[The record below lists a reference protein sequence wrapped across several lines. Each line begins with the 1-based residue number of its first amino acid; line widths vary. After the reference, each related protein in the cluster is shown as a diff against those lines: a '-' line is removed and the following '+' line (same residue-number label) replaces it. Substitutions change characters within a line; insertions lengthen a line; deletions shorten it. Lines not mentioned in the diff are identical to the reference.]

1 MPSISGFVTF
11 GFTTKEVITN
21 NLTNRALK
29 IIVNLF
35 LVAKALLSYPLPY
48 FAAAD
53 LIEEAL
59 FKGTPLTVGPS
70 CFDGVGSLK
79 VWALTLRILLVALT
93 VIMAIFIPHFAIL
106 MGLIGSFT
114 GNMLSL
120 VWPCYFHLKIKGHV
134 MKLRYKFADI
144 LIIILGLLCA
154 LLGIYY
160 NFHALV
166 KAFQGIEPRPFQG

>member
-1 MPSISGFVTF
+1 MTF
-11 GFTTKEVITN
+11 GLATKEVITN
-21 NLTNRALK
+21 NLPNHAMK
-29 IIVNLF
+29 IIVNFF

-59 FKGTPLTVGPS
+59 FKGKPKTVGPT
-70 CFDGVGSLK
+70 CFDTNGSLK
-79 VWALTLRILLVALT
+79 LWALTLRILLVALT
-93 VIMAIFIPHFAIL
+93 VVMAIFIPHFAIL

-120 VWPCYFHLKIKGHV
+120 VWPCYFHLRIKGHV
-134 MKLRYKFADI
+134 MKLRYKFIDC
-144 LIIILGLLCA
+144 IIILLGIICA
-154 LLGIYY
+154 IIGIYY

-166 KAFQGIEPRPFQG
+166 KAFQGIEPRPFQGG